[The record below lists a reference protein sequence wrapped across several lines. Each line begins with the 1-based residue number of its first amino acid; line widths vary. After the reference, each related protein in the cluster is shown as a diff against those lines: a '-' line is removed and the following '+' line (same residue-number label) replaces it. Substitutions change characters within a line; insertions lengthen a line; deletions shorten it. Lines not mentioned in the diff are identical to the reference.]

1 MLQDHTKLL
10 QDAYNALEKAK
21 RDISKRDNQLV
32 EDRKTLITSIGK
44 DLVNVLE
51 PLLETIAENSKINR
65 EEIKQA
71 LTDESEKDE

>member
-51 PLLETIAENSKINR
+51 PLL
-65 EEIKQA
+65 
-71 LTDESEKDE
+71 